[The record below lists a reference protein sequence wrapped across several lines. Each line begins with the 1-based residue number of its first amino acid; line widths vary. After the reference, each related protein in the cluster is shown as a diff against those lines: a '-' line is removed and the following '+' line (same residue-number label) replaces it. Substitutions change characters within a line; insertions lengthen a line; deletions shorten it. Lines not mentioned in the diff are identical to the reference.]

1 MLPQQD
7 VLRCLSVLEDLG
19 LKVPG
24 LSHGGCSIWG
34 RGWVCGGG
42 WESLK
47 DAGDMGIQRTF
58 DVSPV
63 GAR

>member
-1 MLPQQD
+1 M
-7 VLRCLSVLEDLG
+7 
-19 LKVPG
+19 
-24 LSHGGCSIWG
+24 G

-47 DAGDMGIQRTF
+47 DDGDMGIQRTF